1 MGSTSVTPFTG
12 SSAFAA
18 QLQQVISTAIVRA
31 SAPLAQLQTE
41 QSTLQGQQSELG
53 TLSNNFSSL
62 QTAIASLSAAAQNN
76 GLSAQVSDSTVATA
90 SVGTGALPGIYSL
103 TVVSLGTQ
111 ANTIS
116 ADSLPTV
123 TDPTTSSIDSSSSY
137 TLSVE
142 GQSYTLT
149 PSTNSLDALVQAINS
164 SGASVQA
171 TVVNVGTSSAPDYR
185 LSIQS
190 SNYAPADIQL
200 SDGTNDL
207 LDTVT
212 PGTYVQYQVNGQPAT
227 PVNATSRQAT
237 ISPGLTVS
245 LAGTGT
251 ANITVAASTGA
262 VSNALNTFVSAY
274 NSAVAELQKN
284 RGKSGGALSGQSII
298 YELQNQLNSIA
309 NYNSGGNGSVNS
321 LADVGLAFDSNGNL
335 TFDASALSADN
346 PQDVLNFL
354 GGTSTGGF
362 LQVANNI
369 LNSVTDSTTGMLP
382 DATQTMTSQL
392 SQIGTQISNQE
403 ASIGKLQQ
411 TLTTQMASADA
422 AISSLEQQVTEI
434 TDLFTSMQQ
443 NARSISG

>member
-1 MGSTSVTPFTG
+1 MGSTSLTPFTG

-31 SAPLAQLQTE
+31 SAPLTQLQTE

-53 TLSNNFSSL
+53 TLSNSFSSL
-62 QTAIASLSAAAQNN
+62 QTALASLSAAAQNN

-90 SVGTGALPGIYSL
+90 SVGSGALPGIYSL

-116 ADSLPTV
+116 ADSLSKV
-123 TDPTTSSIDSSSSY
+123 TDPTTTSIDSSSSY

-190 SNYAPADIQL
+190 SNYAPANIQL
-200 SDGTNDL
+200 SDGTNNL
-207 LDTVT
+207 LNTVT

-227 PVNATSRQAT
+227 PINATSRQAT

-274 NSAVAELQKN
+274 NSAVGELQKN

-298 YELQNQLNSIA
+298 YALQNQLNNIA
-309 NYNSGGNGSVNS
+309 NYNGGGTGSVNS
-321 LADVGLAFDSNGNL
+321 LANIGLAFDSNGNL
-335 TFDASALSADN
+335 TFDASALSTDN

-362 LQVANNI
+362 LQTANGM
-369 LNSVTDSTTGMLP
+369 LNGITDATTGTLTN
-382 DATQTMTSQL
+382 ATQTMTNEL

-403 ASIGKLQQ
+403 TSISNLQK